1 MVVIMKCFFCLFCF
15 FLNFFLYSHDG
26 VYQSLLEYRLNNDN
40 EYKSLNFEKEIAERD
55 LKKTKNS
62 SIANLELGISDG
74 LFTIS
79 KDKDRT
85 GFSLNPYLN
94 FSLPLY
100 NNTGFRLNMPF
111 SKKGDDT
118 ANTINFS
125 LFTELYGMSRK
136 QQKLLI
142 SLATEKRDKALKKAN
157 MAAKSYIEKKLL
169 KDIKDLFASY
179 LNVLDKGIKEV
190 QANISY
196 NQVKVQGYG
205 QNSSKMRTSNL
216 ALLQAEREL
225 KDAEFSFNTRYRRF
239 LKSCGMEEFFVP
251 SDTVSINAEKKDEN
265 DKKLQIAEFLEKLI
279 ESMPKEEVISLESFS
294 KDNYIP
300 IQDARRAYEVAN
312 IKRKIQINPVSL
324 TGEAGFSNSNK
335 TYSSSSLLGQG
346 TINEQNM
353 LAGINLKI
361 PGAKIM
367 TGLELPLDSKR
378 RGDVGIKFGFAINPL
393 EIWNYVLERKMS
405 QMQDDIDR
413 LKLEDVID
421 EFESIFNE
429 LKTKKSYI
437 EWQRKMSY
445 EEISIYMQNRLEHA
459 EWFRRGL
466 ISSYENMQAD
476 LEYKRAVVR
485 ELDSRINASMFNIET
500 SLIFE

>member
-1 MVVIMKCFFCLFCF
+1 MRRVFCLLYL
-15 FLNFFLYSHDG
+15 FLNIFLFAQTG
-26 VYQSLLEYRLNNDN
+26 VYQSLLEYRLNHDN
-40 EYKSLNFEKEIAERD
+40 EYKNLNFEKEIAENE
-55 LKKTKNS
+55 LQKTKNS
-62 SIANLELGISDG
+62 SIANLEMGVSDG
-74 LFTIS
+74 IFTIS
-79 KDKDRT
+79 KDKNRQ
-85 GFSLNPYLN
+85 GYSLNPYLN

-100 NNTGFRLNMPF
+100 NNTGLRLNMPI
-111 SKKGDDT
+111 SKKGEDSL
-118 ANTINFS
+118 NTINFS
-125 LFTELYGMSRK
+125 LFTELYGTTRR

-157 MAAKSYIEKKLL
+157 MSKSYIEKKLL
-169 KDIKDLFASY
+169 KDIKDLFTSY

-205 QNSSKMRTSNL
+205 EASSKMRTSNL

-225 KDAEFSFNTRYRRF
+225 KDAEFSFNTRYRKF
-239 LKSCGMEEFFVP
+239 LKSCGMEETFVP
-251 SDTVSINAEKKDEN
+251 ANTVSFNEETKEEVDV
-265 DKKLQIAEFLEKLI
+265 KKLRISDFLDKLI
-279 ESMPKEEVISLESFS
+279 QSMPKDEVISLESFS

-300 IQDARRAYEVAN
+300 IKDARLAYESGKL
-312 IKRKIQINPVSL
+312 KRALQVNPVTL

-335 TYSSSSLLGQG
+335 TYGSSSLLGQG
-346 TINEQNM
+346 SVTEQNM

-367 TGLELPLDSKR
+367 TGLEVPLDSKR
-378 RGDVGIKFGFAINPL
+378 RGDVGIKFGFAISPL
-393 EIWNYVLERKMS
+393 EIWNYVLDKKNVK
-405 QMQDDIDR
+405 MQDDIER

-421 EFESIFNE
+421 EFETTFNE

-437 EWQRKMSY
+437 EWQVQMSN
-445 EEISIYMQNRLEHA
+445 EEISIYRQNRAEHA

-466 ISSYENMQAD
+466 ISAYENMQAD

-485 ELDSRINASMFNIET
+485 ELDSRINASTFNIET
-500 SLIFE
+500 SLMFE

>member
-1 MVVIMKCFFCLFCF
+1 MGFYMRRFFCLFCF
-15 FLNFFLYSHDG
+15 LVNVLLFCENG
-26 VYQSLLEYRLNNDN
+26 VYQSLLDYRLEHDS
-40 EYKSLNFEKEIAERD
+40 EYKNLNFEKEIAENE
-55 LKKTKNS
+55 LQKTKNS

-74 LFTIS
+74 VFNIS
-79 KDKDRT
+79 KDKDRS

-100 NNTGFRLNMPF
+100 NNTGVRLNAPF
-111 SKKGDDT
+111 SKKADDST
-118 ANTINFS
+118 NAINFT
-125 LFTELYGMSRK
+125 LFTELYGSTRRS
-136 QQKLLI
+136 QKLLI

-157 MAAKSYIEKKLL
+157 MAKSYIEKKLL
-169 KDIKDLFASY
+169 KDIKDLFTSY

-216 ALLQAEREL
+216 ALLAAERDL
-225 KDAEFSFNTRYRRF
+225 KDAEFSFNTRYRKF
-239 LKSCGMEEFFVP
+239 LKSCGMEEAFVQ
-251 SDTVSINAEKKDEN
+251 SNTVSFNEDAKDEN
-265 DKKLQIAEFLEKLI
+265 DKKKLQIADFLKELTQ
-279 ESMPKEEVISLESFS
+279 SMPKEEVISLDSFS

-300 IQDARRAYEVAN
+300 IQDARRAYEAGKL
-312 IKRKIQINPVSL
+312 KRELQINPVTL

-335 TYSSSSLLGQG
+335 TFSSSSLLGSGNVQ
-346 TINEQNM
+346 EQSM
-353 LAGINLKI
+353 LAGVNLKI

-367 TGLELPLDSKR
+367 TGLEVPLDSKR
-378 RGDVGIKFGFAINPL
+378 RGDVGIKFGFAISPL
-393 EIWNYVLERKMS
+393 EIWNYVLDKKNS
-405 QMQDDIDR
+405 KMQDNIER

-421 EFESIFNE
+421 EFETTFNE

-437 EWQRKMSY
+437 EWQVQMSN
-445 EEISIYMQNRLEHA
+445 EEISIYRQNSEEHA

-466 ISSYENMQAD
+466 ISAYENMQAD

-485 ELDSRINASMFNIET
+485 ELDSRINTTTFNIET
-500 SLIFE
+500 SLMFE

>member
-1 MVVIMKCFFCLFCF
+1 MVGIMKFLFCLFCF

-265 DKKLQIAEFLEKLI
+265 DKKLQIAEFLEKHPAVDSIAYPGLPSFPQYELAKKQMSLPGAMIAFTVKGGLEAGKKLI
-279 ESMPKEEVISLESFS
+279 NSVKF
-294 KDNYIP
+294 
-300 IQDARRAYEVAN
+300 ATVA
-312 IKRKIQINPVSL
+312 VSL
-324 TGEAGFSNSNK
+324 GDAETLIQHPAS
-335 TYSSSSLLGQG
+335 
-346 TINEQNM
+346 
-353 LAGINLKI
+353 
-361 PGAKIM
+361 M
-367 TGLELPLDSKR
+367 THSPYTPEERAASDIAEGLVRISIGLEDAK
-378 RGDVGIKFGFAINPL
+378 
-393 EIWNYVLERKMS
+393 
-405 QMQDDIDR
+405 DI
-413 LKLEDVID
+413 I
-421 EFESIFNE
+421 
-429 LKTKKSYI
+429 
-437 EWQRKMSY
+437 
-445 EEISIYMQNRLEHA
+445 
-459 EWFRRGL
+459 
-466 ISSYENMQAD
+466 AD
-476 LEYKRAVVR
+476 LKQA
-485 ELDSRINASMFNIET
+485 LDKIK
-500 SLIFE
+500 